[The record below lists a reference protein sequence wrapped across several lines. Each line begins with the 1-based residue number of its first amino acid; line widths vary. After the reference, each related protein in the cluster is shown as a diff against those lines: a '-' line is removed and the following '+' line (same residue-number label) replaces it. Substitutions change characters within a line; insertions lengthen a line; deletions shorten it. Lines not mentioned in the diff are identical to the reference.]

1 MTRSGTAKKTVKK
14 TACVTTSGTLWKFGV
29 AIAAVIA
36 SLSLSNTAEA
46 ARRRNAAP
54 VNRGPETPEIR
65 LTTYNTVPKCVTP
78 ERLTAFLTAQNDK
91 LDPKFQTIAADY
103 KRHGDA
109 QKIRW
114 DFAFYQMLLETNYL
128 KFRRGDGTPGD
139 VKPRQNNFAGIGA
152 TGGGVPGDSYPDV
165 STGVLAQMQHLVAY
179 SGVRVEN
186 PVAPRTREVQD
197 GVIAQ
202 SKRLG
207 RTVRFGDL
215 TRRWAA
221 DSQYARSI
229 VSVSERF
236 TAAHCSGSEP
246 VETPVAIAPAAKG
259 NAGSSAATTTS
270 PAAKPSRGSD
280 LARKAADADTARAAL
295 GAANAGAIA
304 RPAVADNPGCQVM
317 SASYGGAVTLLIRAE
332 TAKGVTLTAL
342 DVEGGNEQG
351 QAQTYITSHAPG
363 GKITGRFKN
372 RTEAVTH
379 AYSLCDSG
387 RP

>member
-1 MTRSGTAKKTVKK
+1 MTR
-14 TACVTTSGTLWKFGV
+14 LGV
-29 AIAAVIA
+29 GAWIIAVVATCAAA
-36 SLSLSNTAEA
+36 SSAEA
-46 ARRRNAAP
+46 ARRRNTAP

-65 LTTYNTVPKCVTP
+65 LTAINIVPKCVTP
-78 ERLTAFLTAQNDK
+78 ERLMTFVTAQNDK
-91 LDPKFQTIAADY
+91 LEPKFQGIATEY
-103 KRHGDA
+103 KRHGDTL
-109 QKIRW
+109 KIRW

-128 KFRRGDGTPGD
+128 KFRRGDGNPGD

-179 SGVRVEN
+179 SGERVDN

-197 GVIAQ
+197 GIISQ

-207 RTVRFGDL
+207 RPVRFGDL

-229 VSVSERF
+229 VSVADRF
-236 TAAHCSGSEP
+236 AGVHCTGAEP
-246 VETPVAIAPAAKG
+246 VETPVASGEQTTVAAAAAPV
-259 NAGSSAATTTS
+259 
-270 PAAKPSRGSD
+270 KPSRGTD
-280 LARKAADADTARAAL
+280 LARKAAEAQPENSRAAL
-295 GAANAGAIA
+295 GAPGAAANGQPA
-304 RPAVADNPGCQVM
+304 RPVVIGAPGCQVM

-332 TAKGVTLTAL
+332 TGKGVTLTAL
-342 DVEGGNEQG
+342 DVDGGNEQG
-351 QAQTYITSHAPG
+351 QAQSYISSHAPG

-372 RTEAVTH
+372 RGEAVAH
-379 AYSLCDSG
+379 AYSICDSG

>member
-1 MTRSGTAKKTVKK
+1 MTRWGLGLSIV
-14 TACVTTSGTLWKFGV
+14 
-29 AIAAVIA
+29 AAVVSCA
-36 SLSLSNTAEA
+36 AAGTAEA

-65 LTTYNTVPKCVTP
+65 LTAINIVPKCVTP
-78 ERLTAFLTAQNDK
+78 ERLMAFVTAQNDK
-91 LDPKFQTIAADY
+91 LEPKFQTIAADY

-109 QKIRW
+109 LKIRW

-128 KFRRGDGTPGD
+128 KFRRGDGNPGD

-152 TGGGVPGDSYPDV
+152 TGGGVAGDSYPDV

-179 SGVRVEN
+179 SGERVDN

-197 GVIAQ
+197 GIIAQ

-207 RTVRFGDL
+207 RAVRFGDL
-215 TRRWAA
+215 TQRWAA

-236 TAAHCSGSEP
+236 ASTHCSGPEP
-246 VETPVAIAPAAKG
+246 VETPVAAVV
-259 NAGSSAATTTS
+259 
-270 PAAKPSRGSD
+270 AKPSRGTD
-280 LARKAADADTARAAL
+280 LARKATAGEPTNARAAL
-295 GAANAGAIA
+295 GAAGGAAGGAVA
-304 RPAVADNPGCQVM
+304 RPAVVDNPGCQVM

-332 TAKGVTLTAL
+332 TPKGITLTAL
-342 DVEGGNEQG
+342 DVDGGNEQG
-351 QAQTYITSHAPG
+351 QAQSYITSHAPG

-372 RTEAVTH
+372 RGEAVAH
-379 AYSLCDSG
+379 AYGLCDSG

>member
-1 MTRSGTAKKTVKK
+1 MTHWAKTWGLRL
-14 TACVTTSGTLWKFGV
+14 S
-29 AIAAVIA
+29 AAVVVA
-36 SLSLSNTAEA
+36 SCALASTAEA
-46 ARRRNAAP
+46 ARKRAAP

-65 LTTYNTVPKCVTP
+65 LSADNAMPRCVSP

-91 LDPKFQTIAADY
+91 LDPKFQTIASEY
-103 KRHGDA
+103 KRHGEA
-109 QKIRW
+109 LKIRW
-114 DFAFYQMLLETNYL
+114 DFAFYQMVLETNYL
-128 KFRRGDGTPGD
+128 KFRRGDGSPGD

-179 SGVRVEN
+179 SGELVAN

-207 RTVRFGDL
+207 RAVRFGDL

-221 DSQYARSI
+221 DSNYARSI

-236 TAAHCSGSEP
+236 TSAHCNGPDP
-246 VETPVAIAPAAKG
+246 VEAPVASASAPKVVA
-259 NAGSSAATTTS
+259 SAAPQGARS
-270 PAAKPSRGSD
+270 AD
-280 LARKAADADTARAAL
+280 LARKATETEATRVAL
-295 GAANAGAIA
+295 GAASGGAAA
-304 RPAVADNPGCQVM
+304 RPAVVENAACQVM

-332 TAKGVTLTAL
+332 TPKGVTLTAL
-342 DVEGGNEQG
+342 DVDGGNEQG
-351 QAQTYITSHAPG
+351 QAQSYIASHAPG
-363 GKITGRFKN
+363 GKVTGRFKT
-372 RTEAVTH
+372 RTEAVSH
-379 AYSLCDSG
+379 AYGLCDSG

>member
-1 MTRSGTAKKTVKK
+1 MTR
-14 TACVTTSGTLWKFGV
+14 WGV
-29 AIAAVIA
+29 GASIIAVVVSCAAA
-36 SLSLSNTAEA
+36 SSAEA

-65 LTTYNTVPKCVTP
+65 LTAINIVPKCVTP
-78 ERLTAFLTAQNDK
+78 DRLTAFLTAQNDK
-91 LDPKFQTIAADY
+91 LEPKFQTIAADY

-109 QKIRW
+109 LKIRW

-128 KFRRGDGTPGD
+128 KFRRGDGNPGD
-139 VKPRQNNFAGIGA
+139 VKPKQNNFAGIGA

-179 SGVRVEN
+179 SGERVDN
-186 PVAPRTREVQD
+186 PVASRTRDVQD
-197 GVIAQ
+197 GIIAQ

-207 RTVRFGDL
+207 RAVRFGDL

-236 TAAHCSGSEP
+236 TAAHCSGPEP
-246 VETPVAIAPAAKG
+246 VETPIAAAAGTKIAASPSNPAT
-259 NAGSSAATTTS
+259 AATV
-270 PAAKPSRGSD
+270 AKPSRGTD
-280 LARKAADADTARAAL
+280 LARKATGGEPANTRAAL
-295 GAANAGAIA
+295 GAAVGAA
-304 RPAVADNPGCQVM
+304 PRPAVVDNPGCQVM

-351 QAQTYITSHAPG
+351 QAQSYITSHAPG

-372 RTEAVTH
+372 RGEAVAH

>member
-1 MTRSGTAKKTVKK
+1 MTRWGLGLLIV
-14 TACVTTSGTLWKFGV
+14 G
-29 AIAAVIA
+29 AAA
-36 SLSLSNTAEA
+36 SLATVSTAEA
-46 ARRRNAAP
+46 ARRRAAAP

-65 LTTYNTVPKCVTP
+65 LTAVNTVPKCVTSD
-78 ERLTAFLTAQNDK
+78 RLMVFLTAQNDK
-91 LDPKFQTIAADY
+91 LEPKFQTIAADY

-109 QKIRW
+109 LKIRW

-128 KFRRGDGTPGD
+128 KFRRGDGNPGD
-139 VKPRQNNFAGIGA
+139 VKARQNNFAGIGA

-179 SGVRVEN
+179 SGERVDN

-197 GVIAQ
+197 GIISQ

-207 RTVRFGDL
+207 RAVRFGDL

-236 TAAHCSGSEP
+236 TAAHCSGPEP
-246 VETPVAIAPAAKG
+246 VETPVAAAP
-259 NAGSSAATTTS
+259 
-270 PAAKPSRGSD
+270 AKPSRGTD
-280 LARKAADADTARAAL
+280 LARKATAGEPANTRAAL
-295 GAANAGAIA
+295 GAASGATSGATLGATLGAVA
-304 RPAVADNPGCQVM
+304 RPAVVDNPGCQVM

-332 TAKGVTLTAL
+332 TPKGVTLTAL

-351 QAQTYITSHAPG
+351 QAQSYITSHAPG

-372 RTEAVTH
+372 RGEAVAH

>member
-1 MTRSGTAKKTVKK
+1 MRMTRWGTA
-14 TACVTTSGTLWKFGV
+14 WKAGV
-29 AIAAVIA
+29 SVAAVMV
-36 SLSLSNTAEA
+36 SLAAAATAAEA
-46 ARRRNAAP
+46 ARKRAAP

-65 LTTYNTVPKCVTP
+65 LTGENTMPKCISP

-91 LDPKFQTIAADY
+91 LEPKFQTIASEY
-103 KRHGDA
+103 KRHGEA
-109 QKIRW
+109 LKIRW

-128 KFRRGDGTPGD
+128 KFRRGDGNPGD

-179 SGVRVEN
+179 SGERVDN

-197 GVIAQ
+197 GIIAQ

-207 RTVRFGDL
+207 RAVRFGDL

-221 DSQYARSI
+221 DSNYARSI
-229 VSVSERF
+229 VSVAERF
-236 TAAHCSGSEP
+236 TSAHCNGPDP
-246 VETPVAIAPAAKG
+246 VETPVASMASPKTLA
-259 NAGSSAATTTS
+259 SAA
-270 PAAKPSRGSD
+270 PFPPREAKASRGAD
-280 LARKAADADTARAAL
+280 LARKAAESDATRAAL
-295 GAANAGAIA
+295 GAASGAAA
-304 RPAVADNPGCQVM
+304 RPAVAENPGCQVM

-332 TAKGVTLTAL
+332 TPKGVTLTAL

-351 QAQTYITSHAPG
+351 QAQSYITSHAPG
-363 GKITGRFKN
+363 GKVTGRFKN

>member
-1 MTRSGTAKKTVKK
+1 MTRWGIGISV
-14 TACVTTSGTLWKFGV
+14 L
-29 AIAAVIA
+29 AAVLSCAAA
-36 SLSLSNTAEA
+36 STAEA

-65 LTTYNTVPKCVTP
+65 LTAVNTVPKCVTP
-78 ERLTAFLTAQNDK
+78 DRLMAFMTGQNDK
-91 LDPKFQTIAADY
+91 LDPKFQTIASDY

-109 QKIRW
+109 LKIRW

-128 KFRRGDGTPGD
+128 KFRRGDGNPGD

-179 SGVRVEN
+179 SGERVDN
-186 PVAPRTREVQD
+186 PVAPRTRDVQD
-197 GVIAQ
+197 GIVAQ

-207 RTVRFGDL
+207 RAVRFGDL

-236 TAAHCSGSEP
+236 VAAHCAGADAI
-246 VETPVAIAPAAKG
+246 ETPVAAMEPTKAVVA
-259 NAGSSAATTTS
+259 S
-270 PAAKPSRGSD
+270 PAKLSRGTD
-280 LARKAADADTARAAL
+280 LARKATDVQADSSRAAL
-295 GAANAGAIA
+295 GAAGGAA
-304 RPAVADNPGCQVM
+304 SSPVVRPAVLGAPGCQVM

-332 TAKGVTLTAL
+332 TGKGVTLTAL

-351 QAQTYITSHAPG
+351 QAQSYITSHAPG

-372 RTEAVTH
+372 RGEAVAH